1 MAPFMIAGN
10 FAKEKL
16 RILALRL
23 QCASDR
29 CVSCGPCDR
38 HCPMSLP
45 VSGMVKSGEMFH
57 QECIL
62 FGNCADCCPKSAIR
76 LCVGPEK

>member
-16 RILALRL
+16 RI
-23 QCASDR
+23 R